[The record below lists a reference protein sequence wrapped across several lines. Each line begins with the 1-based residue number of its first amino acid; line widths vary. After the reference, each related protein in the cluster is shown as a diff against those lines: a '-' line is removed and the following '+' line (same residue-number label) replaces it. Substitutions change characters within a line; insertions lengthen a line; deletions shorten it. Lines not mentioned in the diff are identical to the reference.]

1 MSWVVFALLSALGNA
16 ATSLTFKRAIAI
28 SDAFVSTAVFRVLAG
43 LMLVALVTA
52 IGAWHYPTPGYWRM
66 VGAVLPFEV
75 GGLVCMSLALRSG
88 DLSQVAPISGLLPVF
103 VSIFGAIFLHEMPT
117 VLSAIGTVLVA
128 AGVYC
133 VGLQRAK
140 SAFEPLLALGR
151 LPSARYAVVSAIL
164 WSIATIVH
172 KFGVALVGPLMWAT
186 TVALGSG
193 LVIAAALPFARRVVP
208 ARAPT
213 VDSSGGV
220 AASSHVRQWMALV
233 TAAAF
238 SFALQQ
244 AALQLAL
251 QKAQAGYVIAIS
263 STQTLLATAL
273 GLLLLGEPG
282 GQARILGALLVTC
295 GAALVAL
302 GG

>member
-1 MSWVVFALLSALGNA
+1 VSWIVFALLSALGNA
-16 ATSLTFKRAIAI
+16 ATSLLFKRAIAN
-28 SDAFVSTAVFRVLAG
+28 SDALVSTAAFRVLSG
-43 LMLVALVTA
+43 LMLVAFVTVV
-52 IGAWHYPTPGYWRM
+52 GAWHYPTLGYWWL
-66 VGAVLPFEV
+66 VTAVLPFEV

-103 VSIFGAIFLHEMPT
+103 VSIFGAVFLHEMPT
-117 VLSAIGTVLVA
+117 ALSAVGTVLVA

-133 VGLQRAK
+133 VGLQRSK

-164 WSIATIVH
+164 WSLATIVH
-172 KFGVALVGPLMWAT
+172 KYGVAEVGPLMWAT

-193 LVIAAALPFARRVVP
+193 LVIAAALPFTRRMVP
-208 ARAPT
+208 ATAPT
-213 VDSSGGV
+213 AGSSGGI
-220 AASSHVRQWMALV
+220 AASSHVRLWTGLV
-233 TAAAF
+233 IFAAF
-238 SFALQQ
+238 SFAVQQ

-251 QKAQAGYVIAIS
+251 QKAQAGYVIALS

>member
-1 MSWVVFALLSALGNA
+1 VSWIVFALLSALGNA
-16 ATSLTFKRAIAI
+16 STSVTFKRSIKN
-28 SDAFVSTAVFRVLAG
+28 SDALVSTAAFRVLSG
-43 LMLVALVTA
+43 LMLVAFVTA
-52 IGAWHYPTPGYWRM
+52 VGAWHYPTLGYWRT
-66 VGAVLPFEV
+66 VAAVLPFEV

-103 VSIFGAIFLHEMPT
+103 VSIAGALFLHEVPT
-117 VLSAIGTVLVA
+117 ALSAVGIVLVG

-133 VGLQRAK
+133 VGLQQAR

-151 LPSARYAVVSAIL
+151 LASARYAVASAIL

-172 KFGVALVGPLMWAT
+172 KFGVAQVGPLMWAT
-186 TVALGSG
+186 SVALGSG
-193 LVIAAALPFARRVVP
+193 LVIAAALPFTRRAIP
-208 ARAPT
+208 AMTVSSRAVTSP
-213 VDSSGGV
+213 SG
-220 AASSHVRQWMALV
+220 VRLWRGLIIA
-233 TAAAF
+233 TAF
-238 SFALQQ
+238 SFAVQQ

-273 GLLLLGEPG
+273 GLLLLGERG
-282 GQARILGALLVTC
+282 GPARIIGALLVTC

>member
-1 MSWVVFALLSALGNA
+1 VSWVAFAFLSALGNA
-16 ATSLTFKRAIAI
+16 STSLAFKRAIAN
-28 SDAFVSTAVFRVLAG
+28 SDALVSTAVFRVLSG
-43 LMLVALVTA
+43 LMLVAFVTVV
-52 IGAWHYPTPGYWRM
+52 GAWHYPTLGYWRL
-66 VGAVLPFEV
+66 VAAVLPFEV

-103 VSIFGAIFLHEMPT
+103 VSIFGAMFLHEMPT
-117 VLSAIGTVLVA
+117 VLSAVGTVLVA

-151 LPSARYAVVSAIL
+151 LPSARYAVVSAVL
-164 WSIATIVH
+164 WSLATIVH
-172 KFGVALVGPLMWAT
+172 KYGVAEVGPLMWAT

-193 LVIAAALPFARRVVP
+193 LVIAAALPFTRRLVP
-208 ARAPT
+208 AMPPT
-213 VDSSGGV
+213 AGSSGGI
-220 AASSHVRQWMALV
+220 AASSHVRLWTGLV
-233 TAAAF
+233 IFAAF
-238 SFALQQ
+238 SFAVQQ

-251 QKAQAGYVIAIS
+251 QKAQAGYVIALS

>member
-1 MSWVVFALLSALGNA
+1 MSWVAFAFLSALGNA
-16 ATSLTFKRAIAI
+16 STSLAFKRAIKN
-28 SDAFVSTAVFRVLAG
+28 SDALVSTAAFRVLSG
-43 LMLVALVTA
+43 LMLVAFVTVM
-52 IGAWHYPTPGYWRM
+52 GAWHYPTLAYWRL
-66 VGAVLPFEV
+66 VAAVLPFEV

-103 VSIFGAIFLHEMPT
+103 VSIAGALFLHEMPT
-117 VLSAIGTVLVA
+117 ALSAVGTVLVA

-164 WSIATIVH
+164 WSLATIVH
-172 KFGVALVGPLMWAT
+172 KFGVAEVGPLMWAT

-193 LVIAAALPFARRVVP
+193 LVIAAALPFTRRVVP
-208 ARAPT
+208 VMAQTAG
-213 VDSSGGV
+213 SSGGI
-220 AASSHVRQWMALV
+220 AAFSHVRLWTGLV
-233 TAAAF
+233 IFAAF
-238 SFALQQ
+238 SFAVQQ

-273 GLLLLGEPG
+273 GLLLLGERG
-282 GQARILGALLVTC
+282 GPARIIGALLVTC

>member
-1 MSWVVFALLSALGNA
+1 VSWVAFALLSALGNA
-16 ATSLTFKRAIAI
+16 STSLTFKRAIAY
-28 SDAFVSTAVFRVLAG
+28 SDALVSTAAFRVLSG
-43 LMLVALVTA
+43 LMLVAFVTA
-52 IGAWHYPTPGYWRM
+52 VGAWHYPTLGYWRL
-66 VGAVLPFEV
+66 VAAVLPFEV

-103 VSIFGAIFLHEMPT
+103 VSIAGALFLHEMPT
-117 VLSAIGTVLVA
+117 ALSAVGTVLVA

-164 WSIATIVH
+164 WSLATIVH
-172 KFGVALVGPLMWAT
+172 KFGVASVGPLMWAT

-193 LVIAAALPFARRVVP
+193 LVIAAALPFTRRMLP
-208 ARAPT
+208 ATAPT
-213 VDSSGGV
+213 AGSSGGIT
-220 AASSHVRQWMALV
+220 APSRPWTALV
-233 TAAAF
+233 VLAAF
-238 SFALQQ
+238 SFAVQQ
-244 AALQLAL
+244 AALQVAL
-251 QKAQAGYVIAIS
+251 QKAQAGYVIALS